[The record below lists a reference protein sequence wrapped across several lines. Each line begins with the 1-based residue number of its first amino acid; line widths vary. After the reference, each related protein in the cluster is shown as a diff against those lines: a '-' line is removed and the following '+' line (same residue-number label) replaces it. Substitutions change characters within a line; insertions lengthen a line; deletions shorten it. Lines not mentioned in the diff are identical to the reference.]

1 MDWRNSKSVKYFLNI
16 QHIWATPPWFR
27 LCVTQFRE
35 RRLAKIFSALYFV
48 ISIFNSKLLQTKCC
62 DNNFCQMNTPITI
75 LQGTAHCGIPRIASK
90 MWRKVEKGQKV
101 NQSRKVLVS
110 VISVTRWC
118 TSEHLWSPGTP
129 EINSNSFLLP
139 RVHLRK
145 MPWNIKETQMSHEI
159 SWNALVTLW

>member
-75 LQGTAHCGIPRIASK
+75 LQGTAHCGIPRVASK
-90 MWRKVEKGQKV
+90 KWRVNWERRKSKLKPESLSKCNQCHPLVHQWTFVE
-101 NQSRKVLVS
+101 
-110 VISVTRWC
+110 
-118 TSEHLWSPGTP
+118 
-129 EINSNSFLLP
+129 
-139 RVHLRK
+139 
-145 MPWNIKETQMSHEI
+145 PWNICGVRKLTLIHSSCPACTWGKCHGISKKLKWVMKFHEMR
-159 SWNALVTLW
+159 L